1 MGSITIW
8 NWALAIVTLDLPVY
22 LAVVLLAVIPVW
34 RILRRVGYSG
44 AWSLLTLIPVVNI
57 VFLYVFAFTRWPAND

>member
-8 NWALAIVTLDLPVY
+8 NWALVFAALDLAVY

-44 AWSLLTLIPVVNI
+44 AWSLLTLIPVINI
-57 VFLYVFAFTRWPAND
+57 IFLYVFAFTRWPAAD